1 MCFLFAFTQD
11 ESKFLHC
18 SPLALPPA
26 AAVFFPF
33 SPPPP
38 SAPLSPLLRA
48 ASPLV
53 SWPVNDV
60 VAQRD
65 TFNEGVYVREAHT
78 EGRFVVSRAFSLAP
92 EALAKSAVR
101 FGSLHR
107 NTHTHT
113 QSNTHTNTVSLSSSV
128 LIHISLF
135 FVLTN
140 QHTVSSPFIL
150 SVRTPTFSTSPP
162 PRKLDLL

>member
-1 MCFLFAFTQD
+1 MQPPYSGACGKYNELWRQGFKYGGVLRAEMRECITSGARECVSCLLLPRMRANSCIVLHLLCPQPPQFFFGFFL
-11 ESKFLHC
+11 
-18 SPLALPPA
+18 
-26 AAVFFPF
+26 VFFPA
-33 SPPPP
+33 PPP

-101 FGSLHR
+101 FGSLHCNR
-107 NTHTHT
+107 HTM
-113 QSNTHTNTVSLSSSV
+113 
-128 LIHISLF
+128 
-135 FVLTN
+135 
-140 QHTVSSPFIL
+140 
-150 SVRTPTFSTSPP
+150 
-162 PRKLDLL
+162 